1 VELKNCRNGK
11 WEVRDM
17 SKYYGKKDIME
28 TLQCGDQKALNFL
41 KLLFQM
47 QYAVK
52 VGKSYLIKAEDFDR
66 FFEDSK
72 GQEIAI

>member
-1 VELKNCRNGK
+1 
-11 WEVRDM
+11 M

-28 TLQCGDQKALNFL
+28 TLQCGDQKSLNFL
-41 KLLFQM
+41 QLLFHI